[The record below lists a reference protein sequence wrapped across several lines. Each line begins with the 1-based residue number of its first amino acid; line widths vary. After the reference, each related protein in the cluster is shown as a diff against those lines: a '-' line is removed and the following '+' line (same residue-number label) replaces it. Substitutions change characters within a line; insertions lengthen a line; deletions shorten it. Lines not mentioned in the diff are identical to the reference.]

1 MNRCMRI
8 TFENKKVPEGYL
20 RSFVQKHARK
30 LGLEGSAQ
38 VIGSNGH
45 VRIEVCGSPESIDS
59 FLDVIHKGTTS
70 FRPGDVEV
78 EPFLKEKDY
87 RGVFRV
93 IE

>member
-1 MNRCMRI
+1 MNKCVRI
-8 TFENKKVPEGYL
+8 SFNSKVPEGYL

-30 LGLEGSAQ
+30 LNLEGSAQ
-38 VIGSNGH
+38 VVGPDGR
-45 VRIEVCGSPESIDS
+45 VRVEVCGTKENIDT

-70 FRPGDVEV
+70 YRPGEVEV